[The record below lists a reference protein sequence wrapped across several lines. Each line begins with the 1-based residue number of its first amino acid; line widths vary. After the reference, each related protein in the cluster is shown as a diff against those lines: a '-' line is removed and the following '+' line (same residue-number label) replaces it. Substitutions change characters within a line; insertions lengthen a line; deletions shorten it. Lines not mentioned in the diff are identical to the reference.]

1 MSLLASGESDREH
14 THLVAVVGLGLGES
28 LDGRVPLFDE
38 GAELVAS
45 DIKAMVVGEAVEALN
60 LLALHFNLSPSLLA
74 SILVQ
79 VTERDLE
86 NAAAKR
92 VGGDL

>member
-45 DIKAMVVGEAVEALN
+45 DIKAMVVGEAIVALN
-60 LLALHFNLSPSLLA
+60 LLALHFNLSPGLLGGV
-74 SILVQ
+74 LVQ
-79 VTERDLE
+79 VT
-86 NAAAKR
+86 K
-92 VGGDL
+92 